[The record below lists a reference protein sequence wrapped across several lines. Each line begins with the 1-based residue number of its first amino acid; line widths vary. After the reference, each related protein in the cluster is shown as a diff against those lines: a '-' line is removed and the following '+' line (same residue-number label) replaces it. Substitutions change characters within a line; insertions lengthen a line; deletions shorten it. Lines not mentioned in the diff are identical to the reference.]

1 MLMKN
6 VLMCEQPTPE
16 RTDLKNNILYIHT
29 SLRPRRFLQQPLLSI
44 SKMSDIIAS
53 QLGCS
58 VICGTFLPFVQR
70 CTSLSLS
77 LSVSVLL
84 PVWVVYPCFCTAYS
98 TPGEELVFSY

>member
-6 VLMCEQPTPE
+6 ATADYFLMCEQSTPE

-53 QLGCS
+53 QVGCS
-58 VICGTFLPFVQR
+58 VICGTFLPF
-70 CTSLSLS
+70 
-77 LSVSVLL
+77 
-84 PVWVVYPCFCTAYS
+84 A
-98 TPGEELVFSY
+98 